1 MIKKIAASLIG
12 VAMCLSI
19 LAAQGAKPYS
29 YSLTK
34 KGEEALFTGKT
45 YDEVWEAASNA
56 LLMLKYNISV
66 AQKDSGMITAVKG
79 PSTGTVFMLG
89 MFAHAYSINLIIKKQ
104 DDGIGV
110 LGNGKGAKRHIP
122 PVYDQMGK
130 LLYGD

>member
-1 MIKKIAASLIG
+1 LRAEIREPCPEKERGGNIMIKKTVASLVG
-12 VAMCLSI
+12 LVMVMCI

-45 YDEVWEAASNA
+45 YDEV
-56 LLMLKYNISV
+56 
-66 AQKDSGMITAVKG
+66 KG

-89 MFAHAYSINLIIKKQ
+89 MFAHNYSINLIIKKQ

-130 LLYGD
+130 LLYGN

>member
-1 MIKKIAASLIG
+1 MIKKTVASLVG
-12 VAMCLSI
+12 LVMVMCI

-89 MFAHAYSINLIIKKQ
+89 VFAHAYSINLIIKKQ
-104 DDGIGV
+104 DDGVSV